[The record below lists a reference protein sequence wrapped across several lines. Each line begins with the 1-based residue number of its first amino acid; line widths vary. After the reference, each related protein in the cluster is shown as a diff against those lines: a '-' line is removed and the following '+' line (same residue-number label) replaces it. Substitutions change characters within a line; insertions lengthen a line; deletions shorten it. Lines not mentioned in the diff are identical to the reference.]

1 MQMGVRIGIDVGKV
15 RIGIAKS
22 DPTGFLASPLET
34 VKRDN
39 AEGTHIRRIL
49 DIANEHAAEVIYV
62 GDPINLKGESTLST
76 HDANLVALD
85 IAKLFREV
93 RLIDERLSTVT
104 AQSRLG
110 AGGKNVKS
118 ARSIIDQAA
127 AAILLQQALDI
138 ERASGKMTGVKVC
151 SETQTNSA
159 NDGDMF

>member
-1 MQMGVRIGIDVGKV
+1 MQTGVRIGIDVGKV

-39 AEGTHIRRIL
+39 AEGTHIRRII
-49 DIANEHAAEVIYV
+49 DIANEYAAKVIYV
-62 GDPINLKGESTLST
+62 GDPINLKGEKTLST
-76 HDANLVALD
+76 EDANLVAAD
-85 IAKLFREV
+85 ISKLFHEV

-104 AQSRLG
+104 AQSKLG

-118 ARSIIDQAA
+118 ARAVIDQAA

-138 ERASGKMTGVKVC
+138 ERASGKMAGVKVC
-151 SETQTNSA
+151 SETQTISA
-159 NDGDMF
+159 NDGDKF